1 MTVPIITKSGPIAA
15 TISPIITTIC
25 LAVGLK
31 LFNQVAIP
39 PRTVAIPCKIGPK
52 TSEIASPKLPNANL
66 ALLLATLNL
75 SIPSS
80 VASNV
85 LSTTSPYSDILFD
98 KSSIE
103 NLPSLIALVIS
114 AAPLVPKIL
123 VAIVS
128 ASVSLPAFF
137 IDSIVFLRAS
147 SIESPSLV

>member
-39 PRTVAIPCKIGPK
+39 PRTVATPCKIGPK
-52 TSEIASPKLPNANL
+52 TSEIASPKLPNASL